1 MASIGLSSCAPATDR
16 TKAQKDVPALN
27 KSGAVSSAGPAIE
40 IAEKEIDLGIIPP
53 QVSEKWPDYEYA
65 WSAQHLIGTYV
76 NLLMEAGKIPASEAE
91 PKIEAAWQAMIDNY
105 PQKPLYDVALR
116 KLGGFYLER
125 GQPQKAVDYFETFCE
140 EYPEDRWRAEILY
153 DLAGAYEDTGEAAL
167 AADVY
172 EEFIEDYPDD
182 PQVAQAEDRLAELEG
197 TD

>member
-1 MASIGLSSCAPATDR
+1 MTTTTARVNVISAQAPR
-16 TKAQKDVPALN
+16 P
-27 KSGAVSSAGPAIE
+27 SGVCYIRLGE
-40 IAEKEIDLGIIPP
+40 YEKTVAHFEKVI
-53 QVSEKWPDYEYA
+53 EKWPDYEYA

-76 NLLMEAGKIPASEAE
+76 NLLMKSGKIPASEAE

-125 GQPQKAVDYFETFCE
+125 GQPQKAVGYFETFCD
-140 EYPEDRWRAEILY
+140 EYPEDIWRAQVLY
-153 DLAGAYEDTGEAAL
+153 DLAGAYEDIGEAEL
-167 AADVY
+167 AIDVY

-182 PQVAQAEDRLAELEG
+182 PKAAQAQDRLRELGG